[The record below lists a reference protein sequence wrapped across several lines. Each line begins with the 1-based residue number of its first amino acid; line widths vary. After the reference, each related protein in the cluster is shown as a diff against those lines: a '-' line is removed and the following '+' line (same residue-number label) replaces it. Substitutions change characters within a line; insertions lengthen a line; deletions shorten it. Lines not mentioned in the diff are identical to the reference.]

1 MKIKRPTG
9 ERIFEIF
16 NVAFMFILIF
26 VTLYPLWYVLIA
38 SFSNP
43 VGVARGLAYFKPYG
57 FELASYRKVAATP
70 NIWSAYGNTI
80 FYSTAGTLVNMALT
94 VLGAYP
100 LSKRRLKG
108 RRVFMLMILIT
119 MWFGAGM
126 MPTLLN
132 FRNLN
137 LLDKRVGILLC
148 FAISTYY
155 VILMRTFFENV
166 PAEMEES
173 AKMDGANDF
182 RILFSIYLP
191 LSVPALATLTMYY
204 FVGRWNSYFWSMLLL
219 RDQTKIPLQ
228 VLLRRLIVEVSYS
241 VGESQDM
248 SAREISEQTVVY
260 ATIIISVI
268 PMLCLYP
275 FIQRFF
281 VKGIM
286 VGAIKG

>member
-1 MKIKRPTG
+1 VKIARPAG
-9 ERIFEIF
+9 ERVFEIF
-16 NVAFMFILIF
+16 NILFMFVLIF
-26 VTLYPLWYVLIA
+26 VTLYPLWYVLVA

-43 VGVARGLAYFKPYG
+43 VGVARGLVVFKPYG
-57 FELASYRKVAATP
+57 FELASYRKVSDTP
-70 NIWSAYGNTI
+70 NIWTAYGNTV
-80 FYSTAGTLVNMALT
+80 FYSVAGTFVNMAFT

-108 RRVFMLMILIT
+108 RRLFMLMILIT

-132 FRNLN
+132 FRNLG
-137 LLDKRVGILLC
+137 LLDNRLGIILC

-166 PAEMEES
+166 PSEMEES

-182 RILFSIYLP
+182 RILFRIYLP

-204 FVGRWNSYFWSMLLL
+204 FVGRWNSYFWSMLIL

-248 SAREISEQTVVY
+248 SAKDLSEQTVVY
-260 ATIIISVI
+260 ATIIVSVI